1 MDSHAS
7 LCVPP
12 TIAYKLVLYL
22 FHQNEKKQKGK
33 IFLKDYRSSI
43 N

>member
-1 MDSHAS
+1 MTKEDMDSHAS

-22 FHQNEKKQKGK
+22 FHNNKMKRNKKGK
-33 IFLKDYRSSI
+33 SF
-43 N
+43 